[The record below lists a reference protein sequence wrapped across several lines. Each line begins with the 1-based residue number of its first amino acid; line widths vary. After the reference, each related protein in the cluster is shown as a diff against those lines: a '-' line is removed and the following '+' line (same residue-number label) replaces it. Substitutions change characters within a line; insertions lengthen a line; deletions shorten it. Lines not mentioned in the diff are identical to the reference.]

1 MFPLDFSVIFYTS
14 TGKWKAPV
22 NVGHNERTEPVKEH
36 GKRKYYGRFTIG
48 GKQKWVNLETD
59 VWTIAKVRVA
69 EERAKIERLRQAAD
83 SVTAGDAHMGALAAL
98 YRQRIEDRVDIKPKT
113 KRRLRE
119 EVETII
125 KTWPRLEHLSPSQI
139 TRQAVLE
146 WRNRVNREGTGFVV
160 PGAKRSSPKINGSSA
175 SLINKCI
182 DALRRMLDIAVE
194 RGQIAGNLLY
204 PRGLKLKNTPRKPEL
219 PEPEKLA
226 EVFTEIERAGGGFS
240 RSAADFCRFLAYTGC
255 RLSEAQGVTWGDVD
269 FKRGILRV
277 RGSKTEAA
285 DREVPLIPAARALL
299 ERLQAAQLT
308 DGKTEGESP
317 ATLSAKSRVLR
328 VREAAKSLAAACRKV
343 GIEPLTHHDLR
354 DAFATAA
361 IEAGVDIPTVAAWLG
376 HADGGALLMRV
387 YAHHRRAHS
396 IAQAAK
402 VLAGT

>member
-1 MFPLDFSVIFYTS
+1 MA
-14 TGKWKAPV
+14 KAPSTWV
-22 NVGHNERTEPVKEH
+22 TTREPNLLRNA
-36 GKRKYYGRFTIG
+36 GSGRFYGRFTVG

-59 VWTIAKVRVA
+59 VWTIAKIRVA
-69 EERAKIERLRQAAD
+69 EERAKIERLRQTANR
-83 SVTAGDAHMGALAAL
+83 VTAGDAHMGALAVL

-125 KTWPRLEHLSPSQI
+125 KTWSKFEHLSPSQI

-146 WRNRVNREGTGFVV
+146 WRNRVSREGTGFVV

-194 RGQIAGNLLY
+194 RGQMAGNPLY
-204 PRGLKLKNTPRKPEL
+204 PRGIKLKNTPRKPEL
-219 PEPEKLA
+219 PESEKLA
-226 EVFTEIERAGGGFS
+226 EIFTEIERAGGGFS

-285 DREVPLIPAARALL
+285 DREIPLIPAARALL
-299 ERLQAAQLT
+299 ERLQAAQQASGET
-308 DGKTEGESP
+308 NGESS

-328 VREAAKSLAAACRKV
+328 VREAAKSLAAACRKL

>member
-1 MFPLDFSVIFYTS
+1 MKNTRQTWDT
-14 TGKWKAPV
+14 T
-22 NVGHNERTEPVKEH
+22 REPNLLRNTAS
-36 GKRKYYGRFTIG
+36 GRYYGRFTLG

-59 VWTIAKVRVA
+59 VWTIAKTRVA
-69 EERAKIERLRQAAD
+69 DERAKIERLRRTAD
-83 SVTAGDAHMGALAAL
+83 SVTAGDARMGALAAL

-119 EVETII
+119 EVETVI
-125 KTWPRLEHLSPSQI
+125 KTWPEFEGLSPDKIS
-139 TRQAVLE
+139 RQAVLE
-146 WRNRVNREGTGFVV
+146 WRNRVSREGTGFVV
-160 PGAKRSSPKINGSSA
+160 PGAKQASPKINGSSA

-194 RGQIAGNLLY
+194 RGQMAGNSLH
-204 PRGLKLKNTPRKPEL
+204 PHGLKLKNTPRKPEL

-226 EVFTEIERAGGGFS
+226 EIFTEIERAGGGFS

-277 RGSKTEAA
+277 MGGKTEAA
-285 DREVPLIPAARALL
+285 DREVPLIPAAKALL
-299 ERLQAAQLT
+299 KHLQAAQL
-308 DGKTEGESP
+308 GGEEIVRKNA
-317 ATLSAKSRVLR
+317 ATVPAKSRVLR
-328 VREAAKSLAAACRKV
+328 VREAAKSLAAACRKL

-396 IAQAAK
+396 VAQAAK